1 MAFANDLSENIVA
14 PATVPGTGA
23 VGIIRLSGPDVITIA
38 DSILTLSSHTR
49 GKRPTLKSTDSYK
62 MRFARIQDV
71 DEVLAVP
78 FRAPNSYTG
87 ENCVEIYCHASSY
100 IENKIQ
106 QLLIDSASTLF
117 KSSTISSPL
126 RIADAGE
133 FTKRAFLN
141 GKMDLSEAEAVMDV
155 VSARAEES
163 LKAALEQ
170 LHGKLSE
177 RIGGIEELLID
188 SLSAIDAAVD
198 YPDEVE
204 EDVSLALPKS
214 LQKARREIDALI
226 DEGRQGRVLREG
238 VYVALVGRPNVGKS
252 SLLNAL
258 IGTDRAIVT
267 DLPGTTRDT
276 LDEETSFFGVPV
288 RLVDTAGIRDSG
300 DMVEKIGIDRAKAAL
315 DRADVV
321 VLLLDGTQALTEE
334 DEQLLALTAG
344 KNRLILRSKGDLLQT
359 DDAFGELSVS
369 AKTGDG
375 LDELKRRIVA
385 LSGAREGA
393 AITNERHIKALENAR
408 DALRYAQNADE
419 LTLAATDIR
428 EALHHLGAITG
439 RDVDATVIDRIFSRF
454 CVGK

>member
-1 MAFANDLSENIVA
+1 MQADTIYA
-14 PATVPGTGA
+14 PATAIGGAIALIRVSGPLCPNIVQAMLDRDVTKTPRMLRFVRVMDGEKVLDDGMACFLPGPGT
-23 VGIIRLSGPDVITIA
+23 
-38 DSILTLSSHTR
+38 
-49 GKRPTLKSTDSYK
+49 
-62 MRFARIQDV
+62 
-71 DEVLAVP
+71 
-78 FRAPNSYTG
+78 YTG
-87 ENCVEIYCHASSY
+87 EDMLELSCHGGSRTVAR
-100 IENKIQ
+100 
-106 QLLIDSASTLF
+106 LLERLSAAGAR
-117 KSSTISSPL
+117 P
-126 RIADAGE
+126 AEPGE

-170 LHGKLSE
+170 LHGELSK
-177 RIGGIEELLID
+177 RIHGIEELLID

-204 EDVSLALPKS
+204 EDVSSALPES
-214 LQKARREIDALI
+214 LDRAQREIDALI
-226 DEGRQGRVLREG
+226 AEGRQGRALREG

-258 IGTDRAIVT
+258 LGADRAIVT

-288 RLVDTAGIRDSG
+288 RLVDTAGIRESG
-300 DMVEKIGIDRAKAAL
+300 DLVEQIGIDRARAAL
-315 DRADVV
+315 DRADVA
-321 VLLLDGTQALTEE
+321 VLLLDGTQTLTEE
-334 DEQLLALTAG
+334 DQRLLALTAG
-344 KNRLILRSKGDLLQT
+344 KNRLVLRSKGDLLQAR
-359 DDAFGELSVS
+359 DDFGELSVS
-369 AKTGDG
+369 AKTGEG

-408 DALRYAQNADE
+408 EALLHARTAHE
-419 LTLAATDIR
+419 LTLIATDVR
-428 EALHHLGAITG
+428 DALHHLGAITG
-439 RDVDATVIDRIFSRF
+439 RDVDADLVDRIFSRF

>member
-1 MAFANDLSENIVA
+1 MTADTIYAPSTAIGGAIVL
-14 PATVPGTGA
+14 
-23 VGIIRLSGPDVITIA
+23 IRVSGPMCPSIAREMLDRDV
-38 DSILTLSSHTR
+38 TR
-49 GKRPTLKSTDSYK
+49 TPRVL
-62 MRFARIQDV
+62 RFVRMLDGEQ
-71 DEVLAVP
+71 VLDDGMACFLP
-78 FRAPNSYTG
+78 GQGTYTG
-87 ENCVEIYCHASSY
+87 EDMLELSCHGGSRTVAR
-100 IENKIQ
+100 
-106 QLLIDSASTLF
+106 LLERLSRTGAR
-117 KSSTISSPL
+117 P
-126 RIADAGE
+126 AEPGE

-177 RIGGIEELLID
+177 RINGIEELLID

-204 EDVSLALPKS
+204 EDVSLALAES
-214 LQKARREIDALI
+214 LTKAQREIDAGI
-226 DEGRQGRVLREG
+226 AEGRQGRVLRDV

-267 DLPGTTRDT
+267 DMPGTTRDT

-300 DMVEKIGIDRAKAAL
+300 DVVERIGIDRAKAAL

-334 DEQLLALTAG
+334 DADLMALTEG
-344 KNRLILRSKGDLLQT
+344 KNRLNLRSKGDLLQAR
-359 DDAFGELSVS
+359 DSFGELIVS
-369 AKTGDG
+369 ARTGEG

-385 LSGAREGA
+385 LSGAKEGA

-408 DALRYAQNADE
+408 DALRHACTARE
-419 LTLAATDIR
+419 MTLMATDIR
-428 EALHHLGAITG
+428 DALHHLGTITG
-439 RDVDATVIDRIFSRF
+439 RDVDATVIDRIFARF

>member
-1 MAFANDLSENIVA
+1 MLNTNKERFTMTADTIYA
-14 PATVPGTGA
+14 PSTAIGGA
-23 VGIIRLSGPDVITIA
+23 IALIRVSGPLCPNIAREMLDRDVTKTPR
-38 DSILTLSSHTR
+38 TLR
-49 GKRPTLKSTDSYK
+49 FVRMLDGEKVLDDGMACFLPGKGT
-62 MRFARIQDV
+62 
-71 DEVLAVP
+71 
-78 FRAPNSYTG
+78 YTG
-87 ENCVEIYCHASSY
+87 EDMLELSCHGGSRTVAR
-100 IENKIQ
+100 
-106 QLLIDSASTLF
+106 LLERLSRTGAR
-117 KSSTISSPL
+117 P
-126 RIADAGE
+126 AEPGE

-177 RIGGIEELLID
+177 RINGIEELLLD

-204 EDVSLALPKS
+204 EDVSLTLPES
-214 LQKARREIDALI
+214 LTKAQREIDALI
-226 DEGRQGRVLREG
+226 TEGRQGRILREG

-276 LDEETSFFGVPV
+276 LDEETAFFGVPV

-300 DMVEKIGIDRAKAAL
+300 DLVERIGVDRAKAAL

-321 VLLLDGTQALTEE
+321 VLLLDGTQGLTEE
-334 DEQLLALTAG
+334 DANLMSLTEG
-344 KNRLILRSKGDLLQT
+344 KNRLILRSKGDLLQAR
-359 DDAFGELSVS
+359 DGFGELTVS
-369 AKTGDG
+369 ARTGEG

-385 LSGAREGA
+385 LSGAKEGA
-393 AITNERHIKALENAR
+393 AITNERHIKALENTRSALLHAR
-408 DALRYAQNADE
+408 AARE
-419 LTLAATDIR
+419 LTLIATDIR
-428 EALHHLGAITG
+428 DALHHLGAITG
-439 RDVDATVIDRIFSRF
+439 RDVDATVIDRIFARF

>member
-1 MAFANDLSENIVA
+1 MKADTIYA
-14 PATVPGTGA
+14 PSTA
-23 VGIIRLSGPDVITIA
+23 VGGAIALIRVSGPLCADIAKEMLDRDVTKSPRMLRFVHMLDGEKVLDDGMA
-38 DSILTLSSHTR
+38 CFLP
-49 GKRPTLKSTDSYK
+49 GKGT
-62 MRFARIQDV
+62 
-71 DEVLAVP
+71 
-78 FRAPNSYTG
+78 YTG
-87 ENCVEIYCHASSY
+87 EDMLELSCHGGSRTVA
-100 IENKIQ
+100 
-106 QLLIDSASTLF
+106 
-117 KSSTISSPL
+117 
-126 RIADAGE
+126 RILERLSKTGARPAAPGE

-163 LKAALEQ
+163 LRAALDQ
-170 LHGKLSE
+170 LHGRLSE
-177 RIGGIEELLID
+177 RITAIEELLLD

-204 EDVSLALPKS
+204 EDVSSALPES
-214 LQKARREIDALI
+214 LTSARREIDALI
-226 DEGRQGRVLREG
+226 AEGRQGRVLREG

-288 RLVDTAGIRDSG
+288 RLVDTAGIRESG
-300 DMVEKIGIDRAKAAL
+300 DVVERIGIDRAKAAL
-315 DRADVV
+315 DRADVA

-334 DEQLLALTAG
+334 DEQLLSLTEG
-344 KNRLILRSKGDLLQT
+344 RTRLILRSKGDLLQGSDT
-359 DDAFGELSVS
+359 FGELTVS
-369 AKTGDG
+369 AKTGAG

-393 AITNERHIKALENAR
+393 VLTNERHIKALESAR
-408 DALRYAQNADE
+408 DALQHAGTARE
-419 LTLAATDIR
+419 LTLVATDVR
-428 EALHHLGAITG
+428 DALHHLGAITG
-439 RDVDATVIDRIFSRF
+439 RDVDADVLDRIFARF

>member
-1 MAFANDLSENIVA
+1 
-14 PATVPGTGA
+14 
-23 VGIIRLSGPDVITIA
+23 
-38 DSILTLSSHTR
+38 
-49 GKRPTLKSTDSYK
+49 
-62 MRFARIQDV
+62 
-71 DEVLAVP
+71 
-78 FRAPNSYTG
+78 
-87 ENCVEIYCHASSY
+87 
-100 IENKIQ
+100 
-106 QLLIDSASTLF
+106 
-117 KSSTISSPL
+117 
-126 RIADAGE
+126 
-133 FTKRAFLN
+133 
-141 GKMDLSEAEAVMDV
+141 MDV

-177 RIGGIEELLID
+177 RIGGIEEQLID

-204 EDVSLALPKS
+204 EDVSLALPES

-276 LDEETSFFGVPV
+276 LDEETAFFGVPV

-300 DMVEKIGIDRAKAAL
+300 DLVEKIGIDRAKAAL

-344 KNRLILRSKGDLLQT
+344 KNRLVLRSKGDLLQT

-408 DALRYAQNADE
+408 DALRHAQNADE

-439 RDVDATVIDRIFSRF
+439 RDVDGELIDRIFARF

>member
-1 MAFANDLSENIVA
+1 MTVDTIYA
-14 PATVPGTGA
+14 PSTAIGGA
-23 VGIIRLSGPDVITIA
+23 IALIRVSGPLCSQIARGMLDRDVTKTPRMLRFVR
-38 DSILTLSSHTR
+38 ILD
-49 GKRPTLKSTDSYK
+49 G
-62 MRFARIQDV
+62 AN
-71 DEVLAVP
+71 VLDDGMACFLP
-78 FRAPNSYTG
+78 EKGTYTG
-87 ENCVEIYCHASSY
+87 EDMLELSCHGGSRTVAR
-100 IENKIQ
+100 
-106 QLLIDSASTLF
+106 LLERLSRTGAR
-117 KSSTISSPL
+117 P
-126 RIADAGE
+126 AEPGE

-177 RIGGIEELLID
+177 RITAIEELLID

-198 YPDEVE
+198 YPDEME
-204 EDVSLALPKS
+204 EDVSLALPES
-214 LQKARREIDALI
+214 LTRARREIDGLI
-226 DEGRQGRVLREG
+226 AEGRQGRVLREG

-276 LDEETSFFGVPV
+276 LDEETSFLGVPV

-300 DMVEKIGIDRAKAAL
+300 DLVERIGVDRAKAAL

-321 VLLLDGTQALTEE
+321 VLLLDGSQSLTEE
-334 DEQLLALTAG
+334 DRQLVSLTEG
-344 KNRLILRSKGDLLQT
+344 RNRLILRSKGDLLQAQ
-359 DDAFGELSVS
+359 DGFGELTVS
-369 AKTGDG
+369 AKTGEG
-375 LDELKRRIVA
+375 LDELKRRIVV
-385 LSGAREGA
+385 LSGAKEGA

-408 DALRYAQNADE
+408 DALRRARTAHE
-419 LTLAATDIR
+419 LTLVATDIR
-428 EALHHLGAITG
+428 DALHQLGAITG
-439 RDVDATVIDRIFSRF
+439 RDVDAAVIDRIFARF

>member
-1 MAFANDLSENIVA
+1 MTTDTIYAPSTAIGGAIALIRVSGPLCRDIARDLLDRDVTGTPRMLRFVRMLDGEKVLDDGMACFLAG
-14 PATVPGTGA
+14 PGT
-23 VGIIRLSGPDVITIA
+23 
-38 DSILTLSSHTR
+38 
-49 GKRPTLKSTDSYK
+49 
-62 MRFARIQDV
+62 
-71 DEVLAVP
+71 
-78 FRAPNSYTG
+78 YTG
-87 ENCVEIYCHASSY
+87 EDMLELSCHGGSRTVAR
-100 IENKIQ
+100 
-106 QLLIDSASTLF
+106 LLERLSRTGAR
-117 KSSTISSPL
+117 P
-126 RIADAGE
+126 AEPGE
-133 FTKRAFLN
+133 FTKRSFLN

-177 RIGGIEELLID
+177 RINGIEELLLD

-204 EDVSLALPKS
+204 EDVSQTLPESIHRAKT
-214 LQKARREIDALI
+214 EIEALI
-226 DEGRQGRVLREG
+226 AEGRSGRVLREG

-288 RLVDTAGIRDSG
+288 RLVDTAGIRESG
-300 DMVEKIGIDRAKAAL
+300 DLVEQIGIDRARAAL
-315 DRADVV
+315 DRADVA
-321 VLLLDGTQALTEE
+321 VLILDGTQTLTTE
-334 DEQLLALTAG
+334 DQRLLALTAG

-359 DDAFGELSVS
+359 RDSFGDLTIS

-375 LDELKRRIVA
+375 LEELKRRIVA

-393 AITNERHIKALENAR
+393 AITNERHVRALENAR
-408 DALRYAQNADE
+408 AALKHAEQAHE
-419 LTLAATDIR
+419 LTLIATDVR
-428 EALHHLGAITG
+428 DALHHLGTITG
-439 RDVDATVIDRIFSRF
+439 RDVDGDLIDRIFSRF

>member
-1 MAFANDLSENIVA
+1 MQADTIYA
-14 PATVPGTGA
+14 PATAIGGAIALIRVSGPLCPNIARGVLDRDVTQTPRMLRFVRVMDGEKVLDDGMACFLPGPGT
-23 VGIIRLSGPDVITIA
+23 
-38 DSILTLSSHTR
+38 
-49 GKRPTLKSTDSYK
+49 
-62 MRFARIQDV
+62 
-71 DEVLAVP
+71 
-78 FRAPNSYTG
+78 YTG
-87 ENCVEIYCHASSY
+87 EDMLELSCHGGSRTVAR
-100 IENKIQ
+100 
-106 QLLIDSASTLF
+106 LLERLSAAGAR
-117 KSSTISSPL
+117 P
-126 RIADAGE
+126 AEPGE

-170 LHGKLSE
+170 LHGKLSK
-177 RIGGIEELLID
+177 RIHGIEELLID

-204 EDVSLALPKS
+204 EGVSSALPES
-214 LQKARREIDALI
+214 LDRAQREIDALI
-226 DEGRQGRVLREG
+226 AEGRQGRALREG

-258 IGTDRAIVT
+258 LGADRAIVT

-288 RLVDTAGIRDSG
+288 RLVDTAGIRESG
-300 DMVEKIGIDRAKAAL
+300 DLVEQIGIDRARAAL
-315 DRADVV
+315 DRADVA
-321 VLLLDGTQALTEE
+321 VLLLDGTQTLTEE
-334 DEQLLALTAG
+334 DQRLLALTAG
-344 KNRLILRSKGDLLQT
+344 KNRLVLRSKGDLLQAR
-359 DDAFGELSVS
+359 DDFGELSVS
-369 AKTGDG
+369 AKTGEG

-408 DALRYAQNADE
+408 AALLHARTAHE
-419 LTLAATDIR
+419 LTLIATDVR
-428 EALHHLGAITG
+428 DALHHLGAITG
-439 RDVDATVIDRIFSRF
+439 RDVDADLIDRIFARF

>member
-1 MAFANDLSENIVA
+1 MQADTIYA
-14 PATVPGTGA
+14 PATAIGGAIALIRVSGPLCPNIARAMLDRDVAKTPRMLRFVRVMDGEKVLDDGMACFLPGPGT
-23 VGIIRLSGPDVITIA
+23 
-38 DSILTLSSHTR
+38 
-49 GKRPTLKSTDSYK
+49 
-62 MRFARIQDV
+62 
-71 DEVLAVP
+71 
-78 FRAPNSYTG
+78 YTG
-87 ENCVEIYCHASSY
+87 EDMLELSCHGGSRTVAR
-100 IENKIQ
+100 
-106 QLLIDSASTLF
+106 LLERLSVAGAR
-117 KSSTISSPL
+117 P
-126 RIADAGE
+126 AEPGE

-170 LHGKLSE
+170 LHGKLSK
-177 RIGGIEELLID
+177 RIHGIEELLID

-204 EDVSLALPKS
+204 EDVSSALPES
-214 LQKARREIDALI
+214 LDRAQREIDALI
-226 DEGRQGRVLREG
+226 AEGRQGRALREG

-258 IGTDRAIVT
+258 LGADRAIVT

-288 RLVDTAGIRDSG
+288 RLVDTAGIRESG
-300 DMVEKIGIDRAKAAL
+300 DLVEQIGIDRARAAL
-315 DRADVV
+315 DRADVA
-321 VLLLDGTQALTEE
+321 VLLLDGTQTLTEE
-334 DEQLLALTAG
+334 DQRLLALTAG
-344 KNRLILRSKGDLLQT
+344 KNRLVLRSKGDLLQT
-359 DDAFGELSVS
+359 RDDFGELSVS
-369 AKTGDG
+369 AKTGEG

-408 DALRYAQNADE
+408 EALLHARTAHE
-419 LTLAATDIR
+419 LTLVATDVR

-439 RDVDATVIDRIFSRF
+439 RDADADLIDRIFARF

>member
-1 MAFANDLSENIVA
+1 MQADTIYA
-14 PATVPGTGA
+14 PATAIGGAIALIRVSGPLCPNIAREVLDRDVTKTPRMLRFVRVMDGEKVLDDGMACFLPGPGT
-23 VGIIRLSGPDVITIA
+23 
-38 DSILTLSSHTR
+38 
-49 GKRPTLKSTDSYK
+49 
-62 MRFARIQDV
+62 
-71 DEVLAVP
+71 
-78 FRAPNSYTG
+78 YTG
-87 ENCVEIYCHASSY
+87 ENMLELSCHGGSRTVAR
-100 IENKIQ
+100 
-106 QLLIDSASTLF
+106 LLERLSA
-117 KSSTISSPL
+117 
-126 RIADAGE
+126 ADARPAEPGE

-170 LHGKLSE
+170 LHGELSK
-177 RIGGIEELLID
+177 RIHGIEELLID

-204 EDVSLALPKS
+204 EDVSSALPES
-214 LQKARREIDALI
+214 LDRAQREIDALI
-226 DEGRQGRVLREG
+226 AEGRQGRALREG

-258 IGTDRAIVT
+258 LGADRAIVT

-288 RLVDTAGIRDSG
+288 RLVDTAGIRESG
-300 DMVEKIGIDRAKAAL
+300 DLVEQIGIDRARAAL
-315 DRADVV
+315 DRADVA
-321 VLLLDGTQALTEE
+321 VLLLDGTQTLTEE
-334 DEQLLALTAG
+334 DQRLLALTAG
-344 KNRLILRSKGDLLQT
+344 KNRLVLRSKGDLLQT
-359 DDAFGELSVS
+359 RDDFGELSVS
-369 AKTGDG
+369 AKTGEG

-408 DALRYAQNADE
+408 EALLHARTAHE
-419 LTLAATDIR
+419 LTLIATDVR
-428 EALHHLGAITG
+428 DALHHLGAITG
-439 RDVDATVIDRIFSRF
+439 RDVDADLIDRIFSRF

>member
-1 MAFANDLSENIVA
+1 MQADTIYA
-14 PATVPGTGA
+14 PATAIGGAIALIRVSGPLCPNIARAMLDRDVTKTPRMLRFVRVMDGEKVLDDGMACFLPGPGT
-23 VGIIRLSGPDVITIA
+23 
-38 DSILTLSSHTR
+38 
-49 GKRPTLKSTDSYK
+49 
-62 MRFARIQDV
+62 
-71 DEVLAVP
+71 
-78 FRAPNSYTG
+78 YTG
-87 ENCVEIYCHASSY
+87 EDMLELSCHGGSRTVAR
-100 IENKIQ
+100 
-106 QLLIDSASTLF
+106 LLERLSAAGAR
-117 KSSTISSPL
+117 P
-126 RIADAGE
+126 AEPGE

-170 LHGKLSE
+170 LHGKLSK
-177 RIGGIEELLID
+177 RIHGIEELLID

-204 EDVSLALPKS
+204 EDVSSALPES
-214 LQKARREIDALI
+214 LDRAQREIDALI
-226 DEGRQGRVLREG
+226 AEGRQGRALREG

-258 IGTDRAIVT
+258 LGADRAIVT

-288 RLVDTAGIRDSG
+288 RLVDTAGIRENG
-300 DMVEKIGIDRAKAAL
+300 DLVEQIGIDRARAAL
-315 DRADVV
+315 DRADVA
-321 VLLLDGTQALTEE
+321 VLLLDGTQTLTEE
-334 DEQLLALTAG
+334 DQRLLALTAG
-344 KNRLILRSKGDLLQT
+344 KNRLVLRSKGDLLQT
-359 DDAFGELSVS
+359 RDDFGELSVS
-369 AKTGDG
+369 AKTGEG

-408 DALRYAQNADE
+408 AALLHARTAHE
-419 LTLAATDIR
+419 LTLIATDVR
-428 EALHHLGAITG
+428 DALHHLGTITG
-439 RDVDATVIDRIFSRF
+439 RDVDADLIDRIFARF

>member
-1 MAFANDLSENIVA
+1 MTTDTIYA
-14 PATVPGTGA
+14 PSTAIGGA
-23 VGIIRLSGPDVITIA
+23 IALIRVSGPSCADIAKKMLDRDVTKTPRM
-38 DSILTLSSHTR
+38 L
-49 GKRPTLKSTDSYK
+49 
-62 MRFARIQDV
+62 RFARMV
-71 DEVLAVP
+71 DGERVLDDGMACFLP
-78 FRAPNSYTG
+78 AKGTYTG
-87 ENCVEIYCHASSY
+87 EDMLELSCHGGSRTVA
-100 IENKIQ
+100 
-106 QLLIDSASTLF
+106 
-117 KSSTISSPL
+117 
-126 RIADAGE
+126 RILERLSKTGARPAEPGE

-163 LKAALEQ
+163 LRAALDQ

-177 RIGGIEELLID
+177 RITGIEDLLLD

-204 EDVSLALPKS
+204 EDVSLALPDS
-214 LQKARREIDALI
+214 LTLAQQEIEALI
-226 DEGRQGRVLREG
+226 AEGRHGRVLREG
-238 VYVALVGRPNVGKS
+238 AYVALVGRPNVGKS

-300 DMVEKIGIDRAKAAL
+300 DVVERIGIDRAKAAL
-315 DRADVV
+315 ERADVV

-334 DEQLLALTAG
+334 DANLMSLTEG
-344 KNRLILRSKGDLLQT
+344 KNRLILRSKGDLLQAR
-359 DDAFGELSVS
+359 DSFGELIVS
-369 AKTGDG
+369 ARTCDG

-385 LSGAREGA
+385 LSGAKEGA
-393 AITNERHIKALENAR
+393 AITNERHIRALENAR
-408 DALRYAQNADE
+408 DALRHACTAHE
-419 LTLAATDIR
+419 LTLIATDVR
-428 EALHHLGAITG
+428 DALHHLGAITG

>member
-1 MAFANDLSENIVA
+1 MKVDTIYA
-14 PATVPGTGA
+14 PSTA
-23 VGIIRLSGPDVITIA
+23 VGGAIALIRVSGPLCPDIAREMLDRDVTKTPRMLRFVRMLDGEKVLDDGMA
-38 DSILTLSSHTR
+38 CFLP
-49 GKRPTLKSTDSYK
+49 GKGT
-62 MRFARIQDV
+62 
-71 DEVLAVP
+71 
-78 FRAPNSYTG
+78 YTG
-87 ENCVEIYCHASSY
+87 EDMLELSCHGGSRTVAR
-100 IENKIQ
+100 
-106 QLLIDSASTLF
+106 LLERLSRTGAR
-117 KSSTISSPL
+117 P
-126 RIADAGE
+126 AEPGE

-177 RIGGIEELLID
+177 RIGAIEELLLD

-204 EDVSLALPKS
+204 EDVSSALPES
-214 LQKARREIDALI
+214 LDRAQREIDALI
-226 DEGRQGRVLREG
+226 AEGRQGRVLREG

-276 LDEETSFFGVPV
+276 LDEETAFFGVPV
-288 RLVDTAGIRDSG
+288 RLVDTAGIRQSG
-300 DMVEKIGIDRAKAAL
+300 DLVEQIGVDRAKAAL

-321 VLLLDGTQALTEE
+321 VLLLDGSQALTEE
-334 DEQLLALTAG
+334 DEQLLNLTEG
-344 KNRLILRSKGDLLQT
+344 RNRLILRSKGDLLQAQ
-359 DDAFGELSVS
+359 DGFGELTVS
-369 AKTGDG
+369 ARTGDG

-408 DALRYAQNADE
+408 DALRHAQNADE
-419 LTLAATDIR
+419 LTLAGTDIR

-439 RDVDATVIDRIFSRF
+439 RDVDAAVIDRIFARF